1 MNRSQFGAAVSG
13 IQVPLG
19 EYDRAGS
26 RAKAVID
33 ATVKYSEVLLSEVPA
48 GVTRDTLMQDLAAFA
63 SRAVTALTPTAPV
76 VTESASVN
84 EAAPAASAPIEDVV
98 DE

>member
-13 IQVPLG
+13 IQVPVG

-26 RAKAVID
+26 RAKAMTD
-33 ATVKYSEVLLSEVPA
+33 AALTFGEAILAEVPA
-48 GVTRDTLMQDLAAFA
+48 GVTRDTLMQDLAAFTTRVVA
-63 SRAVTALTPTAPV
+63 AITPTAPV

-84 EAAPAASAPIEDVV
+84 AAAPAASEPIEDVV
-98 DE
+98 E

>member
-13 IQVPLG
+13 IQVPVG

-33 ATVKYSEVLLSEVPA
+33 ASVKYSEVLLSEVPA
-48 GVTRDTLMQDLAAFA
+48 GATRDGLMQDLAAFTT
-63 SRAVTALTPTAPV
+63 RVVTALTPTAPV
-76 VTESASVN
+76 VTDSASVN
-84 EAAPAASAPIEDVV
+84 EAAPAASESIEDGI
-98 DE
+98 E